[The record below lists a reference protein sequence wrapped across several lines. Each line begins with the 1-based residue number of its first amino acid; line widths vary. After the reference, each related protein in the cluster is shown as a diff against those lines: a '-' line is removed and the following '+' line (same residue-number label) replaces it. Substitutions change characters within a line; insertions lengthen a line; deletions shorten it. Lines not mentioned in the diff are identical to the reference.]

1 MNSNERA
8 RRGKDHSDKD
18 QRSTIKNQLQNLE
31 KVAAAAPPETEF
43 EYSFMVKRPVAPVSA
58 TKADLPQSEVR

>member
-1 MNSNERA
+1 M
-8 RRGKDHSDKD
+8 
-18 QRSTIKNQLQNLE
+18 LE

-58 TKADLPQSEVR
+58 TKADMPTSEVGYGSTRGLQYPDSSIL